1 MDFTAQEKKTAYEKL
16 EKLKGIFNEM
26 GSAAVAF
33 SGGVDS
39 AFLLKTAHDSLG
51 EKAFALTARAPFF
64 PGRET
69 GEALDFCA
77 AEGIRQIMLEPRVLT
92 SEAFRNNP
100 PDRCYI
106 CKKAIFSGM
115 KERYINEYGNAYEL
129 PSPNSQALT
138 RVFKSIC
145 KSNGIM
151 STPTECFEY
160 MYELPERYQ
169 QMSLFD

>member
-64 PGRET
+64 PGGKREKPLISAPRRGSARSCWSPGSLRPRLSGTILRT
-69 GEALDFCA
+69 G
-77 AEGIRQIMLEPRVLT
+77 
-92 SEAFRNNP
+92 
-100 PDRCYI
+100 
-106 CKKAIFSGM
+106 AISA
-115 KERYINEYGNAYEL
+115 KR
-129 PSPNSQALT
+129 PSFPA
-138 RVFKSIC
+138 
-145 KSNGIM
+145 
-151 STPTECFEY
+151 
-160 MYELPERYQ
+160 
-169 QMSLFD
+169 